1 MLYHLY
7 DMNQAV
13 LAPWRLVAS
22 VTQASFQN
30 PLFPVS
36 ETPYGRLVA
45 AGAELF
51 ERTTRRF
58 AKPEFGL
65 NTTDIDGKKIAVTDS
80 IILSKP
86 FCDLRH
92 FSRDTNRDDPKLLIV
107 APMSGHHATLLRGTV
122 EALLPHHD
130 VYITDWIDARHVPLA
145 DGPFELDTYID
156 YLIDF
161 LNFLG
166 PETHVMA
173 VCQPAVPVMAATAI
187 MAARNL
193 PNQPLSMTLMGGPI
207 DTRVAPTSV
216 TSFAEGR
223 PISWFE
229 KNVITTV
236 PPYYEGAFRK
246 VYPGFLQL
254 SGFVSMNL
262 DRHVN
267 AHLRMFN
274 HLVQGDGDSAATHRK
289 FYDEYLA
296 VMDMPADFYLQTVA
310 AVFKNHALPKGILIY
325 RGERVEPAA
334 IAKTAL
340 LTIEGGLDDI
350 SAVGQT
356 GAAHDLCKNIP
367 AAKKVK
373 HIQDNVGHY
382 GIFNGSRWRNEIMPR
397 VRDFIRAN
405 DKKRSPAP
413 KFSEKPIA
421 AE

>member
-7 DMNQAV
+7 DLNQAV
-13 LAPWRLVAS
+13 LMPWRFIS
-22 VTQASFQN
+22 EWTQAGLSN
-30 PLFPVS
+30 PMNPIAD
-36 ETPYGRLVA
+36 TPMGKMAA

-51 ERTTRRF
+51 ERATRRF
-58 AKPEFGL
+58 AKPVFGL
-65 NTTDIDGKKIAVTDS
+65 HHTTIDGEKIAVLDD
-80 IILSKP
+80 IVLSKP

-92 FSRDTNRDDPKLLIV
+92 FSRSTDRDDPKLLLV

-130 VYITDWIDARHVPLA
+130 VYITDWIDARDVPLTEGA
-145 DGPFELDTYID
+145 FELDTYID

-166 PETHVMA
+166 PDTHVMA
-173 VCQPAVPVMAATAI
+173 VCQPSVPVLAAASI
-187 MAARNL
+187 MAAHNL
-193 PNQPLSMTLMGGPI
+193 PNQPRSMTLMGGPI
-207 DTRVAPTSV
+207 DTRIAPTPV

-223 PISWFE
+223 SISWFE
-229 KNVITTV
+229 QHVITTV
-236 PPYYEGAFRK
+236 PPYYKGGFRR

-254 SGFVSMNL
+254 SGFVSMNM
-262 DRHVN
+262 DRHIN
-267 AHLRMFN
+267 AHLRMFQ
-274 HLVQGDGDSAATHRK
+274 HLVQGDGDSAAAHRK

-296 VMDMPADFYLQTVA
+296 VMDMPAEFYLQTVA
-310 AVFKNHALPKGILIY
+310 AVFKNHALPKGVLIY
-325 RGERVEPAA
+325 RGERVEPAS
-334 IAKTAL
+334 ITKTAL
-340 LTIEGGLDDI
+340 LTIEGELDDI

-367 AAKKVK
+367 ASKKMR
-373 HIQDNVGHY
+373 HIQMGVGHY
-382 GIFNGSRWRNEIMPR
+382 GIFNGRKWRDDIMPR

-413 KFSEKPIA
+413 KYEPKPVA

>member
-80 IILSKP
+80 IVLSKP

-92 FSRDTNRDDPKLLIV
+92 FGRDTNRDDPKLLIV

-267 AHLRMFN
+267 AHLRMFS

-373 HIQDNVGHY
+373 HIQHNVGHY

-413 KFSEKPIA
+413 KFAEKPIA